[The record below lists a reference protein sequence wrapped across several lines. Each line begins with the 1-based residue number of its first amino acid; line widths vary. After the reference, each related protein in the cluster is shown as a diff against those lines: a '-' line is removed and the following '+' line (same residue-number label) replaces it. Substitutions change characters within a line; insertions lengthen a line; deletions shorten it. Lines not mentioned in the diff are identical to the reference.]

1 MSITKDVLEVLVTN
15 GANINAKSNVC
26 STPLVLG
33 ARYGQY
39 EALKFMLEHT
49 IADTSVRAGQ
59 GSTTLHIAA
68 LYGHSSCTKILLE
81 HSPPQIVNSKEYS
94 LGATP
99 LHWACQTG
107 DYDSV
112 VSILSYGPFMSYD
125 NQGLSAL
132 HTAAA
137 KNHDKIV
144 EVMVQEHG
152 WDKNI
157 VSSTFYLLLSQHVQL
172 DLII

>member
-94 LGATP
+94 LGNTP
-99 LHWACQTG
+99 LHSACQTG
-107 DYDSV
+107 EYETV
-112 VSILSYGPFMSYD
+112 VNILRYGPSVAFNKNGS
-125 NQGLSAL
+125 SAL
-132 HTAAA
+132 HVAAY

-152 WDKNI
+152 WDMNI
-157 VSSTFYLLLSQHVQL
+157 VSSTFYLLLSQHVEL
-172 DLII
+172 EVSI